1 MYLCR
6 PTDNLMRQ
14 THLFNGLHK
23 SVGEG
28 LGRTRRGFLIILKEM
43 YLLLSKKKLF
53 LKSKRSSSFNI

>member
-14 THLFNGLHK
+14 THLYNGLDK

-28 LGRTRRGFLIILKEM
+28 LGGTRGVERDVFTFFL
-43 YLLLSKKKLF
+43 
-53 LKSKRSSSFNI
+53 